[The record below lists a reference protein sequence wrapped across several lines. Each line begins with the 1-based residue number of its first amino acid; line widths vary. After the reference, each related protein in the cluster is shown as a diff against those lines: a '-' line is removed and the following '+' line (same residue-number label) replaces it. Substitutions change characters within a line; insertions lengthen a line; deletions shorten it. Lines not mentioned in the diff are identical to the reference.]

1 MCKRCGGLEY
11 QDKDLGLVCWTCG
24 RARIT
29 RKAEDLDA
37 IEAKR
42 SNHAFKMLDK
52 QRKNWQ
58 DSPSFR
64 WEDYEEV
71 EIPSVSP
78 NYLVG

>member
-1 MCKRCGGLEY
+1 MY
-11 QDKDLGLVCWTCG
+11 TDADLGMVCWACG
-24 RARIT
+24 RSTIT
-29 RKAEDLDA
+29 RPADDGEGT
-37 IEAKR
+37 EAKR